1 MTRSTTL
8 SHSRP
13 MGRISLTIHE
23 NPLCEGE
30 VSITRSCSGFFA
42 QAPSTL
48 LVEQPFDKAVAQ
60 LTAWCAGEVIQGAL
74 PDWSLE
80 IREWLITG
88 IAPGDD
94 LNPLHH

>member
-1 MTRSTTL
+1 MNRSIDL
-8 SHSRP
+8 FHSRP
-13 MGRISLTIHE
+13 MGQITLVVHE
-23 NPLCEGE
+23 QGSSE
-30 VSITRSCSGFFA
+30 VSITRSCSGFFC
-42 QAPSTL
+42 QAPATL
-48 LVEQPFDKAVAQ
+48 TVNQPFDKAVAQ

-80 IREWLITG
+80 VREWLITG

>member
-1 MTRSTTL
+1 MTRSITL

-13 MGRISLTIHE
+13 MGRISLVVHE
-23 NPLCEGE
+23 RSEGE

-42 QAPSTL
+42 QAPATL

>member
-1 MTRSTTL
+1 MNRSTTL

-23 NPLCEGE
+23 NPLCGGE

-42 QAPSTL
+42 QAPSIL

-60 LTAWCAGEVIQGAL
+60 LTAWCEGELVQVAL
-74 PDWSLE
+74 SDWSLE
-80 IREWLITG
+80 IREWIITG
-88 IAPGDD
+88 IALGED